1 MRRNSIRL
9 KTVAAAM
16 LLVGAGNAAESEKFV
31 VRGEA
36 AKQILEQ
43 NSINVDIR
51 RAYPLMSGWK

>member
-36 AKQILEQ
+36 AKQILE
-43 NSINVDIR
+43 
-51 RAYPLMSGWK
+51 